1 MSKNMIHFFNQKKEG
16 HHRLKA
22 RLILIVMSL
31 AFVLSA
37 CSAQEAGIKDKL
49 EDTQDVKEHITIA
62 AVGDSLTEGIGDQ
75 QKKGYAGMTRDK
87 LEAVDGVQ
95 SVTLKNYASK
105 GSRTVDLLKRLKEK
119 KVQDGLKDA
128 DYIFFT
134 IGGNDLMHVVRQ
146 NVLNLTFAPFQKEQ
160 GPFEERFKTIL
171 AQLREHNDHAKIM
184 YVSMYNP
191 FKFSLTELKDIDEVV
206 KDWNAAAKKELKK
219 DGNADMINVADL
231 FEEDSDEKLLADDDF
246 HPNQKGYSLMA
257 NRLFSKVKKEGL
269 PKE

>member
-1 MSKNMIHFFNQKKEG
+1 
-16 HHRLKA
+16 
-22 RLILIVMSL
+22 
-31 AFVLSA
+31 
-37 CSAQEAGIKDKL
+37 
-49 EDTQDVKEHITIA
+49 
-62 AVGDSLTEGIGDQ
+62 
-75 QKKGYAGMTRDK
+75 MTRDK

-95 SVTLKNYASK
+95 SVTLKNYAIK

-191 FKFSLTELKDIDEVV
+191 FKFSLTELRDIDEVV
-206 KDWNAAAKKELKK
+206 KDWNAVAKKELKK

>member
-1 MSKNMIHFFNQKKEG
+1 M
-16 HHRLKA
+16 RA
-22 RLILIVMSL
+22 RLIFIVMSL

-37 CSAQEAGIKDKL
+37 CSAQEAGIKDQL
-49 EDTQDVKEHITIA
+49 EDSHHVKKHITIV

-75 QKKGYAGMTRDK
+75 NKKGYAGITRDK
-87 LEAVDGVQ
+87 IEAMDGVQ
-95 SVTLKNYASK
+95 SVTLKNYAIK
-105 GSRTVDLLKRLKEK
+105 GSRTEDLLKRLKEK
-119 KVQDGLKDA
+119 KVQDGLKEA

-146 NVLNLTFAPFQKEQ
+146 NVLNLTFAPFQKEK

-171 AQLREHNDHAKIM
+171 AQLREHNDKAKIM

-191 FKFSLTELKDIDEVV
+191 FKLSLSELREIDEVV
-206 KDWNAAAKKELKK
+206 KDWNAVAKKELKK
-219 DGNADMINVADL
+219 DGNADMVNVADL
-231 FEEDSDEKLLADDDF
+231 FEEESDETLLADDDF

-257 NRLFSKVKKEGL
+257 NRLFSEVKKEGL

>member
-1 MSKNMIHFFNQKKEG
+1 M
-16 HHRLKA
+16 KA
-22 RLILIVMSL
+22 RLIMVVMSL
-31 AFVLSA
+31 ALVLSA
-37 CSAQEAGIKDKL
+37 CSAKEANL
-49 EDTQDVKEHITIA
+49 EDTQKVKEHMTIA

-75 QKKGYAGMTRDK
+75 NKKGYAGITRDK
-87 LEAVDGVQ
+87 MEAIDGVQ
-95 SVTLKNYASK
+95 SVTLKNYAIK
-105 GSRTVDLLKRLKEK
+105 GSRTVDLLKRLKDK

-134 IGGNDLMHVVRQ
+134 IGGNDLMHVVQQ

-171 AQLREHNDHAKIM
+171 TQLREHNDHAKIM

-191 FKFSLTELKDIDEVV
+191 FKFSLSELKDIDQVV
-206 KDWNAAAKKELKK
+206 EDWNEVAKKELKK
-219 DGNADMINVADL
+219 DGNAHMINVTDL
-231 FEEDSDEKLLADDDF
+231 FEEEFDEKILSDDEF

-257 NRLFSKVKKEGL
+257 NRLFSQLKKEGL